1 MKRCRETRAGELCV
15 CRDQLVERNQMK
27 GKKPETGEEQGWGNK
42 RWEEEKEGRR
52 ISYFEGLCQQKKF
65 KVRGNGICGK

>member
-1 MKRCRETRAGELCV
+1 MKRDWEGRGELFI

-27 GKKPETGEEQGWGNK
+27 GKKPETGEEQARGN
-42 RWEEEKEGRR
+42 RWEAEKEGRR
-52 ISYFEGLCQQKKF
+52 ISYFEGLFQQKKF